1 LPRDVEPH
9 QVMRALAESRLLRR
23 WLSDEVLALFGL
35 SPDGAY
41 LVVFVS
47 EDQLHDDLYIIE
59 GARQML
65 PGEVR
70 PYQNRFGGRNE

>member
-1 LPRDVEPH
+1 
-9 QVMRALAESRLLRR
+9 MRARAESRLLRR
-23 WLSDEVLALFGL
+23 WLSDEVLASFGL

-41 LVVFVS
+41 VVVFVS
-47 EDQLHDDLYIIE
+47 EDELDDDLYIIE

-70 PYQNRFGGRNE
+70 QYQNRFGGRDD

>member
-1 LPRDVEPH
+1 
-9 QVMRALAESRLLRR
+9 MRC
-23 WLSDEVLALFGL
+23 WLCFGL

-41 LVVFVS
+41 VVVFVS
-47 EDQLHDDLYIIE
+47 EDELDDDLYIIE

-70 PYQNRFGGRNE
+70 QYQNRFGGRND